1 MWDVRGQCRDS
12 SQIGLCLEKCAPG
25 SPALDIV
32 SSVRTTNPDMSGIP
46 TDRRGV
52 PLTCDVAR
60 PMRIFQA
67 EGTVAHLEVSRHD
80 RRNIRQLPKPTMLM
94 RDWTMQWCSASTVE

>member
-1 MWDVRGQCRDS
+1 
-12 SQIGLCLEKCAPG
+12 
-25 SPALDIV
+25 
-32 SSVRTTNPDMSGIP
+32 
-46 TDRRGV
+46 
-52 PLTCDVAR
+52 
-60 PMRIFQA
+60 MRIFQA